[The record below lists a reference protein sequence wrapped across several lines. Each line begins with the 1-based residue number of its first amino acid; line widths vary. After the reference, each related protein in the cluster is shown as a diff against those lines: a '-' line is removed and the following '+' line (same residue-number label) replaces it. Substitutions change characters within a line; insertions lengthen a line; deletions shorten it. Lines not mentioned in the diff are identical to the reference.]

1 MIDICVRLKPLAIF
15 RQVFDMSQ
23 IMDAHPD
30 IVRNLAFYPIENTNS
45 KYLTRAQIEQYNAL
59 GYVFPLDVFS
69 SAEAEANRVYFD
81 DLMAKAEQ
89 KGHNSYSING
99 WQKYCAGIYD
109 LVVEPRILDYVQD
122 LLGENLICWGT
133 HYFCKMPGDEKQV
146 NWHQDASYWPLTPSK
161 TVTVWL
167 AIDDADV
174 ENGAME
180 VIPKSHLHGQIP
192 FEKSTA
198 EDKNVLN
205 QSVRDLSTF
214 DDVPVAFEMKA
225 GQISLHTDLLL
236 HGSKPNLSDRRRCGL
251 TMRFVP
257 PDVRALKDW
266 NRNATICRGQD
277 AEGHWI
283 HHERPVGDTIPERK

>member
-1 MIDICVRLKPLAIF
+1 MTQLT
-15 RQVFDMSQ
+15 
-23 IMDAHPD
+23 DAHPD
-30 IVRNLAFYPIENTNS
+30 IERDLTFYPIKNDQPQ
-45 KYLTRAQIEQYNAL
+45 KLTVEQIEQYNEL
-59 GYVFPLDVFS
+59 GYIFPLDVFTS
-69 SAEAEANRVYFD
+69 EEADANRAYFDFLMAEAE
-81 DLMAKAEQ
+81 K

-109 LVVEPRILDYVQD
+109 LVIEPRILDYVQD
-122 LLGENLICWGT
+122 LLGEDLICWGT

-180 VIPKSHLHGQIP
+180 VIPKSHTYGQVP
-192 FEKSTA
+192 YEQSTA
-198 EDKNVLN
+198 EDKNVLG
-205 QSVRDLSTF
+205 QSVRGVEQF
-214 DDVPVAFEMKA
+214 GEAPVAFEMKA

-236 HGSKPNLSDRRRCGL
+236 HGSKPNLSTRRRCGL

-257 PDVRALKDW
+257 PDVRALKGW
-266 NRNATICRGQD
+266 NKNATICRGQD
-277 AEGHWI
+277 VDGHWQ
-283 HHERPVGDTIPERK
+283 HNTRPIGDTIPERKKT